1 MDSLDT
7 ASRHTAPMPL
17 LDEMTS
23 RLQASWSVLEAS
35 KIAAYAASH
44 LCAGSSGALYL
55 LRDQQ
60 LIAASVWGDATA
72 IERVLE
78 PAQVPA
84 VQQRAAVLDD
94 APRTDPQALPPS
106 YDLPLLDG
114 GTCYGVLH
122 LRGASPDADNPI
134 NPPIIPAAWLLPISI
149 FARHLAATL
158 ARFARQDGRLAAAI
172 AHATRTA
179 QPLTLLLVKPQ
190 HLARLDRQVGTAHG
204 DALLD
209 QLVTHATGLVAG
221 TGEAWQLRRG
231 VLLVLLPAT
240 DAATAQTYT
249 AAMQAYATA
258 LSPAVPLASGAILAR
273 AGRTAADLLQ
283 AAEEALLRAEIA
295 GDGALVFA

>member
-7 ASRHTAPMPL
+7 ASRHTAPMPV

-23 RLQASWSVLEAS
+23 RLQASWSALEAS

-72 IERVLE
+72 IERVLD

-84 VQQRAAVLDD
+84 VQQRTAVLDD
-94 APRTDPQALPPS
+94 APRTDPRALPPS

-114 GTCYGVLH
+114 GMCYGMLH

-158 ARFARQDGRLAAAI
+158 ARFARQDGRLTAAM

-190 HLARLDRQVGTAHG
+190 HLARLDRQAGTARVE
-204 DALLD
+204 ALLE
-209 QLVTHATGLVAG
+209 QLMAYATGLLFG
-221 TGEAWQLRRG
+221 TGAVWQLRRG

-240 DAATAQTYT
+240 DAADVQTYA
-249 AAMQAYATA
+249 AAMQTYATA
-258 LSPAVPLASGAILAR
+258 LSPAVPLASGAILAQ

-295 GDGALVFA
+295 GDGALVLA